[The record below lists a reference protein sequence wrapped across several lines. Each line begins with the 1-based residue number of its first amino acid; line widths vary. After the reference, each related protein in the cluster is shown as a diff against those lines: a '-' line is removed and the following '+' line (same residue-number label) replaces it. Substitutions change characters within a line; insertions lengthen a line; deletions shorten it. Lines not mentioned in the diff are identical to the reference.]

1 MTILVFGGSGQLGR
15 CLTDSFSLSG
25 ASFEAP
31 NSREVDITD
40 LHQILA
46 IDTKKVSAII
56 NAAAWT
62 DVNGA
67 ETNQESAERV
77 NALGA
82 ENIAKL
88 AVRSSLPLFHI
99 STDYVFSG
107 VRTTP
112 WDESSPKNPLS
123 IYGKTKAH
131 GEERVLNVDSSVRIV
146 RTAWLYSPYGKNFA
160 KTMVRLA
167 LTSNNPVRVVS
178 DQVGQPTSAKDLAE
192 KLIESISLNIP
203 SGIYHGTNS
212 GTASWFEFAREIFVG
227 LNLDPE
233 RVTPISSSEYPQVAP
248 RPEYSVLSHSKW
260 SQVGMSPMQ
269 KWRLGLAEILPE
281 IVAAVKSEG
290 L

>member
-15 CLTDSFSLSG
+15 CLRDSFSRSG
-25 ASFEAP
+25 TSFEDP

-88 AVRSSLPLFHI
+88 AIRSSLPLFHI

-123 IYGKTKAH
+123 VYGKTKAH
-131 GEERVLNVDSSVRIV
+131 GEELAMKVDPTVRIV

-178 DQVGQPTSAKDLAE
+178 DQVGQPTSARDLAE
-192 KLIESISLNIP
+192 QLMESIGLNLP

-212 GTASWFEFAREIFVG
+212 GTASWFEFAREIFAG

-233 RVTPISSSEYPQVAP
+233 RVIPILSSEFPQVAP
-248 RPEYSVLSHSKW
+248 RPEYSVLSHLRW
-260 SQVGMSPMQ
+260 NDLGMSPMQ
-269 KWRLGLAEILPE
+269 DWRKGLADSFPE